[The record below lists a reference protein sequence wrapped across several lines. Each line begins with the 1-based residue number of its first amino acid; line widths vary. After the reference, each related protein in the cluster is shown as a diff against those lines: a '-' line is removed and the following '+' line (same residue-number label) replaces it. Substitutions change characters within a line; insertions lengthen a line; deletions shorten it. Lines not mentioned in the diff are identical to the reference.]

1 MTYLIKEKIV
11 VRLALIIIQAR
22 YTNFHLPTSSNIYH
36 YPQPITNTPTMKFS
50 GLLVALSAASANAFT
65 TSAPRVAAPKTSLSV
80 ASTEWDIANI
90 GRSVRIEGSSREHWE
105 FPDPNQEIVQ
115 VGIDSNGRP
124 VESLIELW
132 IGPDWT
138 PMKVKAYTEDGM
150 MRPIQSLIGTR
161 NKAAAID
168 INNTGPGDFPLNA
181 AAAYAAPNMV
191 AQRADLITANQGRYI
206 EGGAVHSV
214 NFDATVEQV
223 QVLLYTDTRQLNAQ
237 VELLNGPNNFKQKYE
252 VFTNNGLLNSLY
264 VIFNSPGAGNVVRVT
279 NLAPLEFP
287 CKAFIAS
294 V

>member
-1 MTYLIKEKIV
+1 MTSL
-11 VRLALIIIQAR
+11 
-22 YTNFHLPTSSNIYH
+22 TSSFSNGSLRKVANLGV
-36 YPQPITNTPTMKFS
+36 PVTSTNSTPFISNNHHINDNTLLVTFPFTTISSNTIMKFS
-50 GLLVALSAASANAFT
+50 GLLVALTAASASAFT
-65 TSAPRVAAPKTSLSV
+65 TSPRTVTPKTSLS
-80 ASTEWDIANI
+80 ATATEWDLANI

-168 INNTGPGDFPLNA
+168 INNTGPGDFLLNA
-181 AAAYAAPNMV
+181 AAAYAGPSMV
-191 AQRADLITANQGRYI
+191 QQRADLITANQGRYI

-214 NFDATVEQV
+214 NFDATVEQI

-237 VELLNGPNNFKQKYE
+237 VELLNG
-252 VFTNNGLLNSLY
+252 
-264 VIFNSPGAGNVVRVT
+264 
-279 NLAPLEFP
+279 
-287 CKAFIAS
+287 
-294 V
+294 

>member
-1 MTYLIKEKIV
+1 
-11 VRLALIIIQAR
+11 
-22 YTNFHLPTSSNIYH
+22 
-36 YPQPITNTPTMKFS
+36 MKFFT
-50 GLLVALSAASANAFT
+50 GLLVAAAATSANAF
-65 TSAPRVAAPKTSLSV
+65 SVNSPRAAPKTALS
-80 ASTEWDIANI
+80 ATATEWDLANI
-90 GRSVRIEGSSREHWE
+90 GRSVRIEGQSREHWE

-115 VGIDSNGRP
+115 VAVDSNGRP

-138 PMKVKAYTEDGM
+138 PMKVKAYTEDGL
-150 MRPIQSLIGTR
+150 MRPIQTLIGTR

-168 INNTGPGDFPLNA
+168 VNNTGPGDFPLNA
-181 AAAYAAPNMV
+181 AASYAKPGLA
-191 AQRADLITANQGRYI
+191 AQRADLLTANQGRYI

-214 NFDATVEQV
+214 NFDASVDQV

-237 VELLNGPNNFKQKYE
+237 VELLNGPNNFKQKFE

-264 VIFNSPGAGNVVRVT
+264 VVFNTPGSGNVVRVT

>member
-1 MTYLIKEKIV
+1 
-11 VRLALIIIQAR
+11 
-22 YTNFHLPTSSNIYH
+22 
-36 YPQPITNTPTMKFS
+36 MKFIS
-50 GLLVALSAASANAFT
+50 GLIVALAAASADAFT
-65 TSAPRVAAPKTSLSV
+65 VNAPRPAPKTALSV
-80 ASTEWDIANI
+80 TAADWDVAAI

-115 VGIDSNGRP
+115 VGVDSNGRP
-124 VESLIELW
+124 VEALIELW

-150 MRPIQSLIGTR
+150 MRPVQTLIGTR

-181 AAAYAAPNMV
+181 AAAYADPGMV
-191 AQRADLITANQGRYI
+191 ALRADLITQNQGRYI

-214 NFDATVEQV
+214 NFDATVDQV
-223 QVLLYTDTRQLNAQ
+223 QCLLYTDTRQLNAQ

-264 VIFNSPGAGNVVRVT
+264 VIFNTPGAGNVVRVT

>member
-1 MTYLIKEKIV
+1 
-11 VRLALIIIQAR
+11 
-22 YTNFHLPTSSNIYH
+22 
-36 YPQPITNTPTMKFS
+36 MKFS
-50 GLLVALSAASANAFT
+50 GLLVALTAASASAFT
-65 TSAPRVAAPKTSLSV
+65 TSPRTVTPKTSLS
-80 ASTEWDIANI
+80 ATATEWDVANI

-181 AAAYAAPNMV
+181 AAAYAGPSMV
-191 AQRADLITANQGRYI
+191 QQRADLITANQGRYI

-214 NFDATVEQV
+214 NFDSTVEQI

-264 VIFNSPGAGNVVRVT
+264 VIFNSPGSGNVVRVT

>member
-1 MTYLIKEKIV
+1 M
-11 VRLALIIIQAR
+11 
-22 YTNFHLPTSSNIYH
+22 
-36 YPQPITNTPTMKFS
+36 
-50 GLLVALSAASANAFT
+50 
-65 TSAPRVAAPKTSLSV
+65 
-80 ASTEWDIANI
+80 
-90 GRSVRIEGSSREHWE
+90 
-105 FPDPNQEIVQ
+105 VQ

-124 VESLIELW
+124 VEALIELW

-138 PMKVKAYTEDGM
+138 PMKVKAYTEDGL

-181 AAAYAAPNMV
+181 AAAYAKPPLANV
-191 AQRADLITANQGRYI
+191 RQELLTANQGRYI

-214 NFDATVEQV
+214 NFDATVDQV

-237 VELLNGPNNFKQKYE
+237 VELLNGPNNFKQKFE
-252 VFTNNGLLNSLY
+252 VFTNNGMLNSLY
-264 VIFNSPGAGNVVRVT
+264 VVFNSPGSGNVVRVT

-294 V
+294 A

>member
-1 MTYLIKEKIV
+1 MKFLGGIV
-11 VRLALIIIQAR
+11 AALTVGSASA
-22 YTNFHLPTSSNIYH
+22 FSV
-36 YPQPITNTPTMKFS
+36 NTPA
-50 GLLVALSAASANAFT
+50 VQ
-65 TSAPRVAAPKTSLSV
+65 PKTALKSAV
-80 ASTEWDIANI
+80 ASDWDVASI
-90 GRSVRIEGSSREHWE
+90 GRAVRIEGSSREHWE
-105 FPDPNQEIVQ
+105 FPDPTQEIVQ
-115 VGIDSNGRP
+115 VGIDSSGRP
-124 VESLIELW
+124 VEALTELW

-150 MRPIQSLIGTR
+150 MRPIQTLIGTR

-181 AAAYAAPNMV
+181 AACYANPGLV
-191 AQRADLITANQGRYI
+191 AQRADLLTANQGRYI

-214 NFDATVEQV
+214 NFDATVDQV

-264 VIFNSPGAGNVVRVT
+264 VVFNTPGSGNVVRVT

>member
-1 MTYLIKEKIV
+1 
-11 VRLALIIIQAR
+11 
-22 YTNFHLPTSSNIYH
+22 
-36 YPQPITNTPTMKFS
+36 MKFVA
-50 GLLVALSAASANAFT
+50 GLVALFAASANGFSVNTPVTSRVST
-65 TSAPRVAAPKTSLSV
+65 TSLQ
-80 ASTEWDIANI
+80 STAWDIASI
-90 GRSVRIEGSSREHWE
+90 GRSVRIEGQSREHWE

-115 VGIDSNGRP
+115 VCIDSNGRP

-181 AAAYAAPNMV
+181 AAAYASSQMA
-191 AQRADLITANQGRYI
+191 AQRADLLTANTGRYI

-214 NFDATVEQV
+214 NFDASVDSV

-252 VFTNNGLLNSLY
+252 VFTNNGMLNSLY
-264 VIFNSPGAGNVVRVT
+264 VVFNTPGSGNVVRVT

-294 V
+294 A

>member
-1 MTYLIKEKIV
+1 MKLLLS
-11 VRLALIIIQAR
+11 LALV
-22 YTNFHLPTSSNIYH
+22 
-36 YPQPITNTPTMKFS
+36 S
-50 GLLVALSAASANAFT
+50 G
-65 TSAPRVAAPKTSLSV
+65 VAAFAPNAACVSRTTTAHSM
-80 ASTEWDIANI
+80 AMATEWDLANI

-150 MRPIQSLIGTR
+150 MRPVQSLIGTR

-181 AAAYAAPNMV
+181 AAAYASPGMV
-191 AQRADLITANQGRYI
+191 AQRADLLTANQGRYI

-214 NFDATVEQV
+214 NFDASVDQV

-237 VELLNGPNNFKQKYE
+237 VELLNG
-252 VFTNNGLLNSLY
+252 
-264 VIFNSPGAGNVVRVT
+264 
-279 NLAPLEFP
+279 
-287 CKAFIAS
+287 
-294 V
+294 

>member
-1 MTYLIKEKIV
+1 
-11 VRLALIIIQAR
+11 
-22 YTNFHLPTSSNIYH
+22 
-36 YPQPITNTPTMKFS
+36 MKFS
-50 GLLVALSAASANAFT
+50 GLLVALTAASASAFT
-65 TSAPRVAAPKTSLSV
+65 TSPRTVTPKTSLS
-80 ASTEWDIANI
+80 ATATEWDLANI
-90 GRSVRIEGSSREHWE
+90 GRPVRIEGSSREHWE

-181 AAAYAAPNMV
+181 AAAYAGPSMV
-191 AQRADLITANQGRYI
+191 QQRADLITANQGRYI

-214 NFDATVEQV
+214 NFDATVEQI

-264 VIFNSPGAGNVVRVT
+264 VIFNSPGSGNVVRVT

>member
-1 MTYLIKEKIV
+1 
-11 VRLALIIIQAR
+11 
-22 YTNFHLPTSSNIYH
+22 
-36 YPQPITNTPTMKFS
+36 MKFVS
-50 GLLVALSAASANAFT
+50 ALLVALAASSADAF
-65 TSAPRVAAPKTSLSV
+65 SIAAPKASV
-80 ASTEWDIANI
+80 ASTSALSAMATEWDLANI

-150 MRPIQSLIGTR
+150 MRPVQSLIGTR

-181 AAAYAAPNMV
+181 AAAYASPSMV
-191 AQRADLITANQGRYI
+191 AQRADLLTANQGRYI

-214 NFDATVEQV
+214 NFDASVNQV

-264 VIFNSPGAGNVVRVT
+264 VIFNTPGAGNVVRVT

>member
-1 MTYLIKEKIV
+1 
-11 VRLALIIIQAR
+11 
-22 YTNFHLPTSSNIYH
+22 
-36 YPQPITNTPTMKFS
+36 MKFFA
-50 GLLVALSAASANAFT
+50 GLLVSLAAPSAIDAFTANAPRASTPRTAALSAMA
-65 TSAPRVAAPKTSLSV
+65 
-80 ASTEWDIANI
+80 TEWDLANI

-181 AAAYAAPNMV
+181 AAAYAGPSMV
-191 AQRADLITANQGRYI
+191 GQRADLLTANQGRYI

-214 NFDATVEQV
+214 NFDASVEQV

-264 VIFNSPGAGNVVRVT
+264 VIFNTPGAGNVVRVT

>member
-1 MTYLIKEKIV
+1 MKLNGVLTTT
-11 VRLALIIIQAR
+11 LAA
-22 YTNFHLPTSSNIYH
+22 T
-36 YPQPITNTPTMKFS
+36 
-50 GLLVALSAASANAFT
+50 SAAFSVNRPQVQ
-65 TSAPRVAAPKTSLSV
+65 SKTSL
-80 ASTEWDIANI
+80 ASATATEWDLANI

-124 VESLIELW
+124 VESLVELW

-150 MRPIQSLIGTR
+150 MRPIQTLIGTR

-181 AAAYAAPNMV
+181 AACYAVPSMIN
-191 AQRADLITANQGRYI
+191 QRADLLTANQGRYI

-214 NFDATVEQV
+214 NFDATVDQV

-264 VIFNSPGAGNVVRVT
+264 VVFNAPGSGNVVRVT

>member
-1 MTYLIKEKIV
+1 
-11 VRLALIIIQAR
+11 
-22 YTNFHLPTSSNIYH
+22 
-36 YPQPITNTPTMKFS
+36 MKFFT
-50 GLLVALSAASANAFT
+50 GLIAALTASSAVGFTVNAPRSVPKTALSQTA
-65 TSAPRVAAPKTSLSV
+65 
-80 ASTEWDIANI
+80 TEWNIESI
-90 GRSVRIEGSSREHWE
+90 GRAVRIEGSSREHWE

-115 VGIDSNGRP
+115 VGVDSNGRP
-124 VESLIELW
+124 VEALIELW

-150 MRPIQSLIGTR
+150 MRPVQALIGTR

-181 AAAYAAPNMV
+181 AAAYAGPSMV
-191 AQRADLITANQGRYI
+191 GQRANLLTDNQGRYI

-264 VIFNSPGAGNVVRVT
+264 VIFNAPGAGNVVRVT

>member
-1 MTYLIKEKIV
+1 
-11 VRLALIIIQAR
+11 
-22 YTNFHLPTSSNIYH
+22 
-36 YPQPITNTPTMKFS
+36 MKFS
-50 GLLVALSAASANAFT
+50 GLLVALTAASASAFT
-65 TSAPRVAAPKTSLSV
+65 TSPRTVTPKTSLS
-80 ASTEWDIANI
+80 ATATEWDLANI

-181 AAAYAAPNMV
+181 AAAYAGPSMV
-191 AQRADLITANQGRYI
+191 QQRADLITANQGRYI

-214 NFDATVEQV
+214 NFDATVEQI

-264 VIFNSPGAGNVVRVT
+264 VIFNSPGSGNVVRVT

>member
-1 MTYLIKEKIV
+1 
-11 VRLALIIIQAR
+11 
-22 YTNFHLPTSSNIYH
+22 
-36 YPQPITNTPTMKFS
+36 MKFS
-50 GLLVALSAASANAFT
+50 GLLVALTSASASAFT
-65 TSAPRVAAPKTSLSV
+65 TSPRTVTPKTSLS
-80 ASTEWDIANI
+80 ATATEWDLANI

-181 AAAYAAPNMV
+181 AAAYAGPSMV
-191 AQRADLITANQGRYI
+191 QQRADLITANQGRYI

-214 NFDATVEQV
+214 NFDATVEQI

-264 VIFNSPGAGNVVRVT
+264 VIFNSPGSGNVVRVT

>member
-1 MTYLIKEKIV
+1 MKFVSGML
-11 VRLALIIIQAR
+11 LAL
-22 YTNFHLPTSSNIYH
+22 
-36 YPQPITNTPTMKFS
+36 
-50 GLLVALSAASANAFT
+50 AASANGFSLNTA
-65 TSAPRVAAPKTSLSV
+65 APRATVSLKSAV
-80 ASTEWDIANI
+80 ASEWDLASI
-90 GRSVRIEGSSREHWE
+90 GRSVRIEGQSREHWE

-115 VGIDSNGRP
+115 VAVDSNGRP

-138 PMKVKAYTEDGM
+138 PMKVKAYTEDGL
-150 MRPIQSLIGTR
+150 MRPIQTLIGTR

-168 INNTGPGDFPLNA
+168 VNNTGPGDFPLNA
-181 AAAYAAPNMV
+181 AASYAKPGLA
-191 AQRADLITANQGRYI
+191 AQRADLLTANQGRYI

-214 NFDATVEQV
+214 NFDASVDQV

-237 VELLNGPNNFKQKYE
+237 VELLNGPNNFKQKFE

-264 VIFNSPGAGNVVRVT
+264 VVFNTPGSGNVVRVT

>member
-1 MTYLIKEKIV
+1 MKLNGVLTTT
-11 VRLALIIIQAR
+11 LAA
-22 YTNFHLPTSSNIYH
+22 T
-36 YPQPITNTPTMKFS
+36 
-50 GLLVALSAASANAFT
+50 SAAFSVNRPQVQ
-65 TSAPRVAAPKTSLSV
+65 SKTSL
-80 ASTEWDIANI
+80 ASATATEWDLANI

-124 VESLIELW
+124 VESLVELW

-150 MRPIQSLIGTR
+150 MRPIQTLIGTR

-181 AAAYAAPNMV
+181 AACYAVPSMV
-191 AQRADLITANQGRYI
+191 NQRADLLTANQGRYI

-214 NFDATVEQV
+214 NFDATVDQV

-264 VIFNSPGAGNVVRVT
+264 VVFNAPGSGNVVRVT

>member
-1 MTYLIKEKIV
+1 
-11 VRLALIIIQAR
+11 
-22 YTNFHLPTSSNIYH
+22 
-36 YPQPITNTPTMKFS
+36 MKFVS
-50 GLLVALSAASANAFT
+50 GLLVALAASANAFSVNT
-65 TSAPRVAAPKTSLSV
+65 PSAVRPATSLK
-80 ASTEWDIANI
+80 ASTDTWDLANI
-90 GRSVRIEGSSREHWE
+90 GRSVRIEGMSREHWE

-124 VESLIELW
+124 IEALIELW

-150 MRPIQSLIGTR
+150 MRPVQTLIGTR
-161 NKAAAID
+161 NKVAAID

-181 AAAYAAPNMV
+181 AACYAKPSLT
-191 AQRADLITANQGRYI
+191 AQRQDLLTANQGRYI
-206 EGGAVHSV
+206 EGGAIHSV
-214 NFDATVEQV
+214 NFDASVDQI

-264 VIFNSPGAGNVVRVT
+264 VVFNSPGAGNVIRVT

-287 CKAFIAS
+287 CKAFIAAA
-294 V
+294 